1 MPRVDSA
8 TGLSSLRMAEGAMP
22 RNTSVEDFLSL
33 VAYGDISAPD
43 HDVLNK
49 SLSLFS
55 QHHHLA
61 AQAAERGAR
70 GAGGGAGS
78 FQPAVFSGNK
88 PTKSKETNP
97 VSYFSYQ
104 HVRTLGSCPNFY
116 CE

>member
-1 MPRVDSA
+1 MQKYIPVPVLAVLSRPSSFSRPESSGRLNRMPRVDSA

-55 QHHHLA
+55 QQHHLA

-78 FQPAVFSGNK
+78 FQPAVFSGN
-88 PTKSKETNP
+88 
-97 VSYFSYQ
+97 
-104 HVRTLGSCPNFY
+104 
-116 CE
+116 